1 MDKKRIL
8 IFLAHPAHFHL
19 FRTTIAHL
27 KNNGNAPIV
36 VIKSK
41 DILEELLNNEGVD
54 YINVLRREKTK
65 KSKIGLLLEAIIGL
79 LIRDFR
85 LLKIVM
91 KNKPR
96 LLIGTDWS
104 VAHVGFLTRIPS
116 VIANEDDTFA
126 TPENKYFYPFAKH
139 LLLPSCCDKG
149 MWLNKRITYN
159 SYHKLAYL
167 HPDTFIPNQSVV
179 ARFNPDLQPY
189 VLIRLVKLT
198 ASHDIGK
205 SGLSSDLLDEIIFK
219 LSKKFKV
226 FITSE
231 KPLSGKYEKY
241 RISLNPID
249 IHHALFYANLFI
261 GDSQSMAGE
270 AGVLGTPFIR
280 YNDFVGKIGSLNEL
294 ENKYKLGFGFKT
306 SESDALLSKLDE
318 IISMSNSEDIWQARR
333 ARMLNDKI
341 NYSKF
346 LIWFIDNYPNSV
358 SVMKKNPDYQYNF
371 K

>member
-1 MDKKRIL
+1 MDKKIIL

-19 FRTTIAHL
+19 FRTTIAYF
-27 KNNGNAPIV
+27 KDNGVSPIV

-41 DILEELLNNEGVD
+41 DILEKLLNDEGVHF
-54 YINVLRREKTK
+54 INILRSEKKT
-65 KSKIGLLLEAIIGL
+65 KSKIGLLFEAITGL
-79 LIRDFR
+79 IIRDIK
-85 LLKIVM
+85 LLKIAV
-91 KNKPR
+91 KHKPR

-104 VAHVGFLTRIPS
+104 VAHVGFLTSIPS
-116 VIANEDDTFA
+116 IITNEDDTLA

-149 MWLNKRITYN
+149 MWLNKRISYN
-159 SYHKLAYL
+159 SYHELAYL

-179 ARFNPDLQPY
+179 STFNPDLQPY

-231 KPLSGKYEKY
+231 KPLSDKYEKY

-261 GDSQSMAGE
+261 GDSQTMAAE

-280 YNDFVGKIGSLNEL
+280 YSDFVGKIGYLNEL
-294 ENKYKLGFGFKT
+294 ENEYKLGFGFKT

-318 IISMSNSEDIWQARR
+318 IISMSNSKKIWQARR
-333 ARMLNDKI
+333 EKMLNDKI

-358 SVMKKNPDYQYNF
+358 SVMKENPDYQYNF